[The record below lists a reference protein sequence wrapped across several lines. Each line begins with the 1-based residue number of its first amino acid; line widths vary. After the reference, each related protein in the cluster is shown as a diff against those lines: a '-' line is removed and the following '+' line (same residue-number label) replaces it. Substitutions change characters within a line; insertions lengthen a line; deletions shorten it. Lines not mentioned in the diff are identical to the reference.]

1 MITMGDKQ
9 AIRTK
14 GFICVVLQKVP
25 NAPTY
30 TYAQP
35 TFQVLEHIL
44 VHKTGNR
51 EQKDFA
57 LYVLQIEA
65 Y

>member
-1 MITMGDKQ
+1 MGDKQ

-14 GFICVVLQKVP
+14 GFIRVVLQKVP

-44 VHKTGNR
+44 AHKT
-51 EQKDFA
+51 
-57 LYVLQIEA
+57 
-65 Y
+65 

>member
-1 MITMGDKQ
+1 MGDKQ

-14 GFICVVLQKVP
+14 GFIRVVLQKVP

-30 TYAQP
+30 TYALP

-44 VHKTGNR
+44 VHKT
-51 EQKDFA
+51 
-57 LYVLQIEA
+57 
-65 Y
+65 